1 MASIQ
6 ERAASF
12 LKEPSE
18 RTPLSVSVEHA
29 DIAAQGAGGK
39 AVDAIPF
46 SVFVADHQER
56 ALKLTEELM
65 RIANENEG
73 DPDLALQKVLDRT
86 QEAAAETS
94 IELAKYALMV
104 FITHHPLGRRLPIP
118 PLEEREP
125 ERMKPSPAKSAADVA
140 AQGAFGA
147 EAKLDFYREDADAND
162 HHSRW
167 HIVYPFGGHPDPT
180 NPSRRVTKDRQGELF
195 NYMHEQ
201 MLARYDAERLSASLG
216 KVTSLANFNAPLA
229 EGYQPNLPGYDNRQ
243 PNALMSNSTWQTS
256 VTKLASFDT
265 ALFRDFPK
273 KNAVVKGKT
282 VTSDI
287 IGAAIEAS
295 ATSVDP
301 STYGSLHN
309 NGHMV
314 IALIPDPASGG
325 PQQGGV
331 MQSTDVA
338 IRDPIFYRWHRHVD
352 DLAFQWQEK
361 QDSQAFTDAPKVT
374 IRDSDII
381 VCPSDKVAGDA
392 QAFGDAQFGG
402 AKFDQPAGAP
412 AVDTLETTM
421 RKRTVAGFEVQYLDH
436 KDFTYFIRI
445 KNDDNAAK
453 QVTMR
458 VFVVPKVWAEERR
471 QWIELDK
478 FLVKLAA
485 GQKLVV
491 PRSSKLSSVVRKP
504 ARRPG
509 DPVPSPDPGADPNYC
524 DCGWP
529 YHLLLPSGTAAG
541 LDCLLIVMATD
552 WNIDKVD
559 VDGKCGSMSFCGKQN
574 SPYPDKRPMGYPFD
588 RRWNGGIVATI
599 GAPANTS
606 MAVCPIKVKL
616 V

>member
-1 MASIQ
+1 
-6 ERAASF
+6 
-12 LKEPSE
+12 
-18 RTPLSVSVEHA
+18 
-29 DIAAQGAGGK
+29 
-39 AVDAIPF
+39 
-46 SVFVADHQER
+46 
-56 ALKLTEELM
+56 
-65 RIANENEG
+65 
-73 DPDLALQKVLDRT
+73 
-86 QEAAAETS
+86 
-94 IELAKYALMV
+94 
-104 FITHHPLGRRLPIP
+104 
-118 PLEEREP
+118 
-125 ERMKPSPAKSAADVA
+125 
-140 AQGAFGA
+140 
-147 EAKLDFYREDADAND
+147 
-162 HHSRW
+162 
-167 HIVYPFGGHPDPT
+167 
-180 NPSRRVTKDRQGELF
+180 
-195 NYMHEQ
+195 
-201 MLARYDAERLSASLG
+201 
-216 KVTSLANFNAPLA
+216 LA
-229 EGYQPNLPGYDNRQ
+229 EGYQPNLSGYDNR
-243 PNALMSNSTWQTS
+243 PANGLMTRTTYPMSATT
-256 VTKLASFDT
+256 LASFDK

-282 VTSDI
+282 VTNDI
-287 IGAAIEAS
+287 IGSAIES
-295 ATSVDP
+295 SVGSVDP
-301 STYGSLHN
+301 ATYDSLHN

-314 IALIPDPASGG
+314 IALIPDPLSGG
-325 PQQGGV
+325 QQQGGV
-331 MQSTDVA
+331 MQSPDVA

-352 DLAFQWQEK
+352 DLSFQWQEK
-361 QDSQAFTDAPKVT
+361 QDVQAFTDAPKVT

-381 VCPSDKVAGDA
+381 VCPSDKVVGDA

-402 AKFDQPAGAP
+402 AKFDQPTGAP

-421 RKRTVAGFEVQYLDH
+421 RKRMVAGFQVPYLDH
-436 KDFTYFIRI
+436 QDFTYFIRI
-445 KNDDNAAK
+445 KNDDATAK
-453 QVTMR
+453 QVTLR
-458 VFVVPKVWAEERR
+458 VFLVPKVWAEERR

-541 LDCLLIVMATD
+541 LDCLLMVIATE

-574 SPYPDKRPMGYPFD
+574 APYPDKRPMGYPFD

-606 MAVCPIKVKL
+606 MAVRPVKVKQ